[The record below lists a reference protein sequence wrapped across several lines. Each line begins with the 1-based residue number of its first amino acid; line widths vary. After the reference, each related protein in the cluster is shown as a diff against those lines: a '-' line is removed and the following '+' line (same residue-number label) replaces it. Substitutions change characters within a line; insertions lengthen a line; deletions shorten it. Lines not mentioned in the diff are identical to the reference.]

1 MSESAPCFDIDAYA
15 ELTALLGQLQG
26 AILKHPVA
34 AQAAFAALV
43 AEGRAFAKTP
53 EGRAWHQR
61 LASSPLV
68 ERGRSLWE
76 LTTLGVLE
84 DDRSVVVPSRILD
97 AFVKLAHENLVETV
111 LTRLYTRDTGERDVD
126 SP

>member
-1 MSESAPCFDIDAYA
+1 
-15 ELTALLGQLQG
+15 
-26 AILKHPVA
+26 
-34 AQAAFAALV
+34 
-43 AEGRAFAKTP
+43 
-53 EGRAWHQR
+53 
-61 LASSPLV
+61 
-68 ERGRSLWE
+68 

-111 LTRLYTRDTGERDVD
+111 LTRLYTGDTGERNVD